1 MMSTQSPIPKT
12 ALDLAR
18 YIDHTLLKPEA
29 TPAQIERLCAE
40 ARQYG
45 FASVCVNP
53 VHVRRCAE
61 LLRGSPVKVC
71 TVIGF
76 PLGAN
81 TSDVKAFEARQALQE
96 GAAELDM
103 VINVGALKAGETDWV
118 RQDIHRVVAEARA
131 GGALVKVIIEA
142 CLLTDEEKV
151 AACRLSQ
158 EAGADYVKTSTGFS
172 TSGATPEDVALM
184 RRTVGAGMGVKAAG
198 GVRSLADARRM
209 IEAGA
214 SRIGSSAGVKILL
227 EMES

>member
-1 MMSTQSPIPKT
+1 MSTQSPSPKT

-29 TPAQIERLCAE
+29 TQVQIERLCAE
-40 ARQYG
+40 ARQYS

-81 TSDVKAFEARQALQE
+81 TSEVKAYEARWALQD
-96 GAAELDM
+96 GATELDM
-103 VINVGALKAGETDWV
+103 VINVGALKAGESDWV
-118 RQDIHRVVAEARA
+118 RQDIRGVVAEARA

-172 TSGATPEDVALM
+172 TGGATPEDVALM

-198 GVRSLADARRM
+198 GVRSLADAQRM